1 MTSSA
6 GIVVHCDAGSK
17 AGYGHLSRCLTLSH
31 ALQAHDV
38 RIKVLVGGGGQ
49 DAVDFARRQGFD
61 IELTAQDIGTD
72 DNAARLIDAC
82 RSFECAVAIL
92 DSRELH
98 AGYLRRLD
106 SILVT
111 ILDDDVRQDLP
122 CNILVNPHFWASP
135 DNYETGQ
142 ARHILAGADCNLVHP
157 AYFEQRAGRVPNR
170 PIRRIL
176 ITMGGE
182 DPWNATSW
190 LIRNAA
196 DILANVFVDIVVGA
210 AHPQAVD
217 VDAAARLL
225 PHARVIRA
233 PAGLMEYTA
242 MADLAISAGGTTC
255 YELAAAGVAIAA
267 VSLEAHQ
274 DILIGRLVERGA
286 AICIAEWAG
295 KDASQMRSRLQ
306 SLLTDT
312 PMRQDLN
319 NDARSLFAAP
329 GADHVAAAIQKLSI
343 L

>member
-1 MTSSA
+1 MTSAA
-6 GIVVHCDAGSK
+6 GIVVHCDAGPK
-17 AGYGHLSRCLTLSH
+17 AGYGHLSRCLILSR
-31 ALQAHDV
+31 ALQEYGV
-38 RIKVLVGGGGQ
+38 RIKILVGGGGQ
-49 DAVDFARRQGFD
+49 NAVDFARRQGFD
-61 IELTAQDIGTD
+61 IDLTAQDIGTD
-72 DNAARLIDAC
+72 ENAARVIDAC
-82 RSFECAVAIL
+82 QSFDCASVIL

-98 AGYLRRLD
+98 PGYLRRLGAVF
-106 SILVT
+106 VT
-111 ILDDDVRQDLP
+111 ILDDDGRQDLS

-135 DNYETGQ
+135 DNYKTSQ

-157 AYFEQRAGRVPNR
+157 AYFEQRAGRSCNH

-196 DILANVFVDIVVGA
+196 DILANIFVDIVVGA

-217 VDAAARLL
+217 VDAAAQLL
-225 PHARVIRA
+225 PRARVIRA

-242 MADLAISAGGTTC
+242 IADLAISAGGTTC

-267 VSLEAHQ
+267 VSLEPHQ

-286 AICIAEWAG
+286 AICIARCAE
-295 KDASQMRSRLQ
+295 KDVAQMRSRLQ

-312 PMRQDLN
+312 LMRERLN
-319 NDARSLFAAP
+319 DDARSLFAAP
-329 GADHVAAAIQKLSI
+329 GADHVAAAIQNLTN